1 MEYIYKEE
9 TYKIRGCLMK
19 VYNELG
25 SGYLEKVYQEAL
37 EIEFSQANIPYQ
49 KEAQLN
55 IMYKGHTLKQ
65 TYIADFFCF
74 DKIIVELKA
83 VSDLTDTHRS
93 QVINY
98 LKTTNQDLGILVNFG
113 APALQIERLFN
124 YHKQRK
130 KNTHFSDWTDE
141 AKSE

>member
-1 MEYIYKEE
+1 MSMPFYH
-9 TYKIRGCLMK
+9 
-19 VYNELG
+19 
-25 SGYLEKVYQEAL
+25 S
-37 EIEFSQANIPYQ
+37 P
-49 KEAQLN
+49 
-55 IMYKGHTLKQ
+55 
-65 TYIADFFCF
+65 YIADFFCF

-130 KNTHFSDWTDE
+130 KNTDFSDWTDE